1 MADWNLLTNDE
12 KMARL
17 ANLEEAQEV
26 NDGDANLPIAEIVP
40 LEPVAAAKE
49 IENPEE
55 DDDVPLAPAAAPAAP
70 VAAAAAAPAAPAVS
84 QQSFSRNAAS
94 GPRTKT
100 PDPEE
105 VERRRREWELKKQRE
120 KLEEKRWREK
130 IKERKERERLSLKA
144 AEPGKSL
151 GYIDS
156 QLRRRYYSHDRVIV
170 LFTGDDPPKWYKG
183 TIDLKRRPQHPWYYV
198 VFDDGD
204 ERWIEYKNN
213 NMRYFG
219 VQRWKKVE
227 GLVPGQRVR
236 NKVTKFKGLI
246 LEGANRSNM
255 IKVKI
260 MRPDCSHF
268 IQYWT
273 KSETEISPWR
283 GGGTQRKTKRK
294 RRKSRRK
301 SRKRRKSRRR
311 KKRKTKKRKY
321 KLK

>member
-1 MADWNLLTNDE
+1 MADWNSLTNDE

-17 ANLEEAQEV
+17 ANLEVAQEV
-26 NDGDANLPIAEIVP
+26 NDADADANLPIAGIVP
-40 LEPVAAAKE
+40 LEPVA
-49 IENPEE
+49 
-55 DDDVPLAPAAAPAAP
+55 AAAPAAP

-130 IKERKERERLSLKA
+130 IKMKRKA

-213 NMRYFG
+213 NIRYFG
-219 VQRWKKVE
+219 VKKKKKVE
-227 GLVPGQRVR
+227 GLVPGQKVR
-236 NKVTKFKGLI
+236 NKATKFKGII
-246 LEGANRSNM
+246 LEAVNDRGM
-255 IKVKI
+255 IKVKV
-260 MRPDCSHF
+260 MRPDNSHF
-268 IQYWT
+268 IQYWS
-273 KSETEISPWR
+273 KSVTAISPWR

-311 KKRKTKKRKY
+311 KRKRKKTKKRRR
-321 KLK
+321 

>member
-1 MADWNLLTNDE
+1 MADWNSLTNDE

-17 ANLEEAQEV
+17 ANLEVAQEV
-26 NDGDANLPIAEIVP
+26 NDADADADANLPIAEIVP
-40 LEPVAAAKE
+40 LEPVAAAA
-49 IENPEE
+49 
-55 DDDVPLAPAAAPAAP
+55 LAAPVAAAPAAP
-70 VAAAAAAPAAPAVS
+70 VAAVPY
-84 QQSFSRNAAS
+84 QSRSRNAAS
-94 GPRTKT
+94 GPRSKT
-100 PDPEE
+100 PPPEE
-105 VERRRREWELKKQRE
+105 VERMRREWELKKQRE

-130 IKERKERERLSLKA
+130 IKERKERERFSLKA
-144 AEPGKSL
+144 AEPGKST

-156 QLRRRYYSHDRVIV
+156 QLRRRYYIHHRVIV

-183 TIDLKRRPQHPWYYV
+183 TILNEHIDTHPPSQRYYV

-213 NMRYFG
+213 NIRYFG
-219 VQRWKKVE
+219 VKKKKKIE

-236 NKVTKFKGLI
+236 NNVTKFKGII

-255 IKVKI
+255 IKVKV
-260 MRPDCSHF
+260 MRPDNSHF
-268 IQYWT
+268 IQYWS
-273 KSETEISPWR
+273 KSVTAISPWR

-311 KKRKTKKRKY
+311 KRKRKKTKKRRR
-321 KLK
+321 

>member
-1 MADWNLLTNDE
+1 MADWNSLTNDE

-17 ANLEEAQEV
+17 ANLEVAQEV
-26 NDGDANLPIAEIVP
+26 NDADADANLPIAEIVP
-40 LEPVAAAKE
+40 LEPVAAAALAA
-49 IENPEE
+49 P
-55 DDDVPLAPAAAPAAP
+55 VAAAPAAPAAAPAAP
-70 VAAAAAAPAAPAVS
+70 VAAVPY
-84 QQSFSRNAAS
+84 QSRSRNAAS
-94 GPRTKT
+94 GPRSKT

-105 VERRRREWELKKQRE
+105 VERYNREWERKLQRE

-130 IKERKERERLSLKA
+130 IKERKERKRLSLKA

-156 QLRRRYYSHDRVIV
+156 QLKERYHIHDRVIV

-213 NMRYFG
+213 NIRYFG
-219 VQRWKKVE
+219 VKKKKKVE

-236 NKVTKFKGLI
+236 NNVTKFKGII

-255 IKVKI
+255 IKVKV
-260 MRPDCSHF
+260 MRPDNSHF
-268 IQYWT
+268 IQYWS
-273 KSETEISPWR
+273 KSVTAISPWR

-311 KKRKTKKRKY
+311 KRKRKKTKKRRR
-321 KLK
+321 

>member
-1 MADWNLLTNDE
+1 MSWDSLTDHEKERLRNLQV
-12 KMARL
+12 AP
-17 ANLEEAQEV
+17 A
-26 NDGDANLPIAEIVP
+26 
-40 LEPVAAAKE
+40 AAAKE

-55 DDDVPLAPAAAPAAP
+55 VDDVPLAPAAP
-70 VAAAAAAPAAPAVS
+70 VAPAVPY
-84 QQSFSRNAAS
+84 QSHSRNAAS
-94 GPRTKT
+94 GPRSKT

-105 VERRRREWELKKQRE
+105 VERMRKEWELKKQE
-120 KLEEKRWREK
+120 EEEEEKRWREK
-130 IKERKERERLSLKA
+130 IKERKERERFSLKA

-156 QLRRRYYSHDRVIV
+156 QLKERYHIHDRVIV

-213 NMRYFG
+213 NIRYFG

-236 NKVTKFKGLI
+236 NKATKLEGII
-246 LEGANRSNM
+246 LEAVNDRGM
-255 IKVKI
+255 IKVKV
-260 MRPDCSHF
+260 MRPDNSHF

-273 KSETEISPWR
+273 KSQTAISPWR
-283 GGGTQRKTKRK
+283 GGGTQRKTKKR

-301 SRKRRKSRRR
+301 KR
-311 KKRKTKKRKY
+311 TKKRKRKNKKTRKRKY
-321 KLK
+321 